1 MKVFVLHYVYVVNLA
16 VYGGSLARRVCDP
29 ATYFGMACC
38 LPTYDG
44 GTVLHLAHENYR
56 ASAPHHS
63 LWNYCTVT
71 TSQGPTQLQ
80 RAMCCEEA

>member
-1 MKVFVLHYVYVVNLA
+1 MKDFALHYVYVVNLA
-16 VYGGSLARRVCDP
+16 VYGGSLARRVCDL
-29 ATYFGMACC
+29 ATYLAWHAAY
-38 LPTYDG
+38 LPMTELA
-44 GTVLHLAHENYR
+44 VLHENYR